1 MEFILGQ
8 FEFADG
14 REVFD
19 WDLVRL
25 EIAVRSYDSQFVAG
39 CGPGGSHLA
48 NRSSHAIDV
57 VERIGEPGAF
67 AVLQFDRNLS
77 GQFQKDSPQP
87 FPGRRLA
94 VKPIDVRRKND
105 QDRHDRAKSLHA
117 LDHVAAADLLNEFV
131 EKPKRELLGHHVC
144 HEKCAALRFV
154 DSL

>member
-1 MEFILGQ
+1 MPLVCRLSIL
-8 FEFADG
+8 AA
-14 REVFD
+14 RS
-19 WDLVRL
+19 
-25 EIAVRSYDSQFVAG
+25 AVSPT
-39 CGPGGSHLA
+39 GPG
-48 NRSSHAIDV
+48 
-57 VERIGEPGAF
+57 
-67 AVLQFDRNLS
+67 VLMIISVNFS

-131 EKPKRELLGHHVC
+131 EKPKRELLSHHVC